1 MLTLNAVPSS
11 WFGGVDES
19 KIAAVGAAYPADP
32 VVVCPKISLQTQE
45 ISDHA
50 NYPFQF
56 QGSPFDTGDKY
67 NLTYISPPPFSHRFF
82 TNPQPLT
89 ARNTSALPLSREML
103 TSSHHADP
111 CCKRYQRPRT
121 FGHTVSSLIPLT
133 LSLLITCP
141 QYPKPP
147 KPSPS

>member
-1 MLTLNAVPSS
+1 MLTLNTVPSS

-50 NYPFQF
+50 NYPFQL

-67 NLTYISPPPFSHRFF
+67 NLTYISPPP
-82 TNPQPLT
+82 
-89 ARNTSALPLSREML
+89 SAI
-103 TSSHHADP
+103 
-111 CCKRYQRPRT
+111 
-121 FGHTVSSLIPLT
+121 V
-133 LSLLITCP
+133 SLLTPNLSQLAIQAHCRFP
-141 QYPKPP
+141 GRC
-147 KPSPS
+147 